1 MDVPECPGCRERDA
15 RIANLERRLADS
27 ERRLNALEAK
37 LKTNS
42 SNSGTPPSANP
53 LDAKPPVVKK
63 KSKRKRGGQPGHP
76 PHLKHLL
83 PAERVTRTEVIV
95 PKVCER
101 CEAPLPQ
108 EAGPNDPEPKRFQ
121 VVELPPIVIEVTE
134 HQAHGRTCACC
145 GHLTQATIPAEIR
158 AHSVGPRMTATL
170 SYFSGC
176 HGVSKRGVEE
186 IAETVFAAPI
196 GLGTVSNLEQEV
208 SAALEPAHQE
218 ALDAVRKAEVK
229 YADETSWKL
238 WGKLCWLW
246 AAATAGV
253 AAFVI
258 HAERGKRG
266 LKALLGETIEGIVHS
281 DRWHVYLQVPE
292 KFRQLCWAHRKRD
305 FQKIVDWGGPSV
317 FVGRRG
323 RRIVGELF
331 VAWRAFQAGTIPRDR
346 LQQLIA
352 PLERRLSKTLVEGG
366 LGDDARVAKFCEN
379 LLNLESALWTFARV
393 EGVEPTNNFMERLVR
408 LAVLWRRR
416 SFGCN
421 SETGCRFVE
430 RILTVVQTC
439 RLRRRQTVEF
449 LTQAVQAHRSGKT
462 PAALLAD

>member
-1 MDVPECPGCRERDA
+1 MDVLECPGCRERDV
-15 RIANLERRLADS
+15 RIAELERRLS
-27 ERRLNALEAK
+27 ALEAR
-37 LKTNS
+37 LKTNA
-42 SNSGTPPSANP
+42 SNSSIPPSANP

-76 PHLKHLL
+76 PHLKQLL
-83 PAERVTRTEVIV
+83 PAERVTRIEILV
-95 PKVCER
+95 PNVCER
-101 CEAPLPQ
+101 CETPLPR

-121 VVELPPIVIEVTE
+121 VVELPPIVVEVTE
-134 HQAHGRTCACC
+134 HQAHGRTCSCC
-145 GHLTQATIPAEIR
+145 GHLTQAIIPAEIR

-186 IAETVFAAPI
+186 IAESVFGAPI
-196 GLGTVSNLEQEV
+196 GLGTVSNLEREV
-208 SAALEPAHQE
+208 GAALEPAHRE
-218 ALDAVRKAEVK
+218 ALEAVRQDDVK

-238 WGKLCWLW
+238 WGKLRWLW

-258 HAERGKRG
+258 HPKRGKPG
-266 LKALLGETIEGIVHS
+266 LEALLGKTIKGIVHS
-281 DRWHVYLQVPE
+281 DRWHVYLQAPE
-292 KFRQLCWAHRKRD
+292 KFRQLCWAHLKRD
-305 FQKIVDWGGPSV
+305 FQKIVDGGGPSA

-323 RRIVGELF
+323 LRIVGELF
-331 VAWRAFQAGTIPRDR
+331 VAWRAFQAGTIPRAR

-352 PLERRLSKTLVEGG
+352 PLERRLSNTLVEGG
-366 LGDDARVAKFCEN
+366 LGDDARVSRFCEN
-379 LLNLESALWTFARV
+379 ILSLEPALWTFARV
-393 EGVEPTNNFMERLVR
+393 EGVEPTNNYMERLVR
-408 LAVLWRRR
+408 LAVLWRRK

-462 PAALLAD
+462 PASLLADG